1 MLVVLLQAAEP
12 VGTAQLGTIVG
23 ITALILVVVQ
33 TVKALPILGNASR
46 GFYRLL
52 ALVVGIFLAV
62 VAAGSSIV
70 SEVVPDLAGDGIF
83 SLLGFWTLVVLNGLI
98 AGGAAIGLFDTTRDT
113 INGNNSS

>member
-1 MLVVLLQAAEP
+1 MKKVFDLVSSGRAARWLLSA
-12 VGTAQLGTIVG
+12 G
-23 ITALILVVVQ
+23 LV
-33 TVKALPILGNASR
+33 
-46 GFYRLL
+46 
-52 ALVVGIFLAV
+52 AV

-98 AGGAAIGLFDTTRDT
+98 AGGAAIGLFDATRDT

>member
-1 MLVVLLQAAEP
+1 MLALLQAAEP

-52 ALVVGIFLAV
+52 ALSAGIFLAV
-62 VAAGSSIV
+62 VAAGSNV
-70 SEVVPDLAGDGIF
+70 VTEVVPDLGGDGLF
-83 SLLGFWTLVVLNGLI
+83 SLVGFWVLVVLNGMI
-98 AGGAAIGLFDTTRDT
+98 AGGAAIGLFDTTRDKL
-113 INGNNSS
+113 NGG

>member
-1 MLVVLLQAAEP
+1 MLALFQAAEP

-52 ALVVGIFLAV
+52 ALSSGVFLAV
-62 VAAGSSIV
+62 VAAGSNV
-70 SEVVPDLAGDGIF
+70 VTEVVPDLGGDGIF
-83 SLLGFWTLVVLNGLI
+83 SLLGFWVLVVLNGMI

-113 INGNNSS
+113 INGG

>member
-1 MLVVLLQAAEP
+1 MLVLLQAAEP

-52 ALVVGIFLAV
+52 ALTTGIFLAV
-62 VAAGSSIV
+62 VAAGSNV
-70 SEVVPDLAGDGIF
+70 VTEVVPDLGGDGIF
-83 SLLGFWTLVVLNGLI
+83 SLVGFWVLVVLNGMI

-113 INGNNSS
+113 INGG

>member
-1 MLVVLLQAAEP
+1 MLALIQAAEP

-52 ALVVGIFLAV
+52 ALSTGIFLAV
-62 VAAGSSIV
+62 VAAGSNV
-70 SEVVPDLAGDGIF
+70 VTEVVPDLGGDGIF
-83 SLLGFWTLVVLNGLI
+83 SLLGFWVLVVLNGMI

-113 INGNNSS
+113 INGG

>member
-1 MLVVLLQAAEP
+1 MYALFQAAEP

-52 ALVVGIFLAV
+52 ALGTGIFLAV
-62 VAAGSSIV
+62 VAAGSNV
-70 SEVVPDLAGDGIF
+70 VTEVVPDLGGDGIF
-83 SLLGFWTLVVLNGLI
+83 SLLGFWVLVVLNGMI

-113 INGNNSS
+113 INGG

>member
-1 MLVVLLQAAEP
+1 MFALFQSAEP

-52 ALVVGIFLAV
+52 ALVTGVFLAV
-62 VAAGSSIV
+62 VAAGSNV
-70 SEVVPDLAGDGIF
+70 VTEVVPDLGGDGVF
-83 SLLGFWTLVVLNGLI
+83 SLVGFWVLVVLNGMI

-113 INGNNSS
+113 INGG

>member
-1 MLVVLLQAAEP
+1 MLALLQAAEP

-52 ALVVGIFLAV
+52 ALSTGIFLAV
-62 VAAGSSIV
+62 VAAGSNV
-70 SEVVPDLAGDGIF
+70 VTEVVPDLGGDGVF
-83 SLLGFWTLVVLNGLI
+83 SLVGFWVLVVLNGMI

-113 INGNNSS
+113 INGG